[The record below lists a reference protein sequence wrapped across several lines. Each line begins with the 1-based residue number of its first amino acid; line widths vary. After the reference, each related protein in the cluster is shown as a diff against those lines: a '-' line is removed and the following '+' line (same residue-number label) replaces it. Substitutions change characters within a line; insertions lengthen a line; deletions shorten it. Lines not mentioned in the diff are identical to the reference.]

1 MTIATAVAN
10 PIAEGLRSHPFLA
23 GLAPEYV
30 DALALITTTAR
41 FAGNDVV
48 LEQGELSTQLYL
60 ITAGRVALE
69 ISGPGQPFRVDTL
82 AAGDEFGWSW
92 ALGNP
97 AVYQVRALEPTEAL
111 VVSASVLS
119 DLCEQDAAFGYAL
132 MRRLLGVVAQRLQ
145 ATRTTVI
152 DMYLPAAKR
161 AGA

>member
-1 MTIATAVAN
+1 MTTATAVEN
-10 PIAEGLRSHPFLA
+10 PMTEGLRSHPFLA

-30 DALALITTTAR
+30 DQLAEITTTAR
-41 FAGNDVV
+41 YAGNDVV
-48 LEQGELSTQLYL
+48 LEQGEQSTHLYL

-92 ALGNP
+92 ALGTP
-97 AVYQVRALEPTEAL
+97 GVYQVRTLEPMEAL
-111 VVSASVLS
+111 VVSASELS
-119 DLCEQDAAFGYAL
+119 ELCERDAAFGYAL
-132 MRRLLGVVAQRLQ
+132 MRRLLGVVAERLQ